1 MMTSDSQEEEWQL
14 LDDSDSEDSYIR
26 SIQEHDLITA
36 PLLTREAFVRSNQS
50 LRTQYGLIGK
60 VLAIHSKGGT
70 EIPEDQRLY
79 LSSNAPFSAL
89 VCGVQGTGKSH
100 TVGTILENMLI
111 PNFPPIGSVTKAL
124 SGLVLHF
131 GEGGSGTHPN
141 ETAWLCE
148 SISSLVSGPAVRVY
162 VSHSSLAT
170 MRAVYAPL
178 GNKVTV
184 EPLYF
189 QNSELDA
196 AAFFVNDGNRVI

>member
-1 MMTSDSQEEEWQL
+1 MA
-14 LDDSDSEDSYIR
+14 
-26 SIQEHDLITA
+26 SIE
-36 PLLTREAFVRSNQS
+36 
-50 LRTQYGLIGK
+50 
-60 VLAIHSKGGT
+60 
-70 EIPEDQRLY
+70 
-79 LSSNAPFSAL
+79 
-89 VCGVQGTGKSH
+89 GTGKSH

-162 VSHSSLAT
+162 VSHSSLT
-170 MRAVYAPL
+170 SMRAVYAPL
-178 GNKVTV
+178 GSKVTV

-196 AAFFVNDGNRVI
+196 AAFLSMKAIGSSESAPLYMQVVLVCECCWYPNKYDLYPLLVYSP